1 MSIDENKLENDLAVD
16 GISEDAEELENELV
30 EDQQVEEQRVTSNFC
45 CTKLGHKL
53 PTSCQTMMVHT

>member
-30 EDQQVEEQRVTSNFC
+30 ED
-45 CTKLGHKL
+45 
-53 PTSCQTMMVHT
+53 